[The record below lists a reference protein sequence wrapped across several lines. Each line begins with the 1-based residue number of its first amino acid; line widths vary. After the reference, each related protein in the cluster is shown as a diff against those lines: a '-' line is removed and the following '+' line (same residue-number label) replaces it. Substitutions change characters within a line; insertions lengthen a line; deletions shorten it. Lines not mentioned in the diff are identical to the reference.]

1 MTDNQTET
9 IKNNYKLYID
19 NNLIS
24 NSKIGALSWSNNIE
38 GLSGVLNF
46 PSLETIS
53 LGAKFLLINND
64 KEIIRGI
71 ITDESSSKSKIKQYT
86 GFDYGFH
93 INKNEVTRQFNGA
106 SGDDAIKQLLSSI
119 GVPYGTIETIPVKI
133 KEIYQ
138 KQTVASII
146 KDILKQAKDKLGI
159 EYLLK
164 IKYGKV
170 YVEKFKEIDISN
182 LEYYL
187 SDSEKRKII
196 DTIGEFSSNR
206 SIQEL
211 KNRVLIVKDDGNK
224 GASILADVKD
234 EESIK
239 KYGLLQTIESYDKES
254 KQSSQVIAN
263 NLLKEK
269 NKTTETL
276 NLDMLGIDE
285 AQSGTILSFNTK
297 EHGIIGK
304 FLIQNDTH
312 TVISNNNHKMNVDLK
327 FYGTIEK

>member
-1 MTDNQTET
+1 MTDNQT
-9 IKNNYKLYID
+9 KNNYKLYID

-53 LGAKFLLINND
+53 IGAKFLLMNND
-64 KEIIRGI
+64 KEIIRGM
-71 ITDESSSKSKIKQYT
+71 ITDESGSKSRIKQYT
-86 GFDYGFH
+86 GFDYGFY

-119 GVPYGTIETIPVKI
+119 NVPFGIIESIPVKI

-146 KDILKQAKDKLGI
+146 KDIIKQAKDKTGA

-164 IKYGKV
+164 IRLGKV
-170 YVEKFKEIDISN
+170 YVEKFKEIDVSN

-187 SDSEKRKII
+187 SDDEKRKII
-196 DTIGEFSSNR
+196 DTIGDFSSNK

-211 KNRVLIVKDDGNK
+211 KNRVLIIRDDGNK
-224 GASILADVKD
+224 GTSILADVKD

-254 KQSSQVIAN
+254 KQSAPMIAN
-263 NLLKEK
+263 NILKEK
-269 NKTTETL
+269 NKVIESL
-276 NLDMLGIDE
+276 NIDMLGIDE
-285 AQSGTILSFNTK
+285 AQSGTILNFNIEK
-297 EHGIIGK
+297 YGVVGK
-304 FLIQNDTH
+304 FLIKNDSH
-312 TVISNNNHKMNVDLK
+312 TVISNNNHKMNVDLE
-327 FYGTIEK
+327 FYGTSKK